1 MCSVTVGEEGSG
13 LQRRGESR
21 RETERKRHN
30 GNGRLWL
37 LTGSPLKD
45 DSFSALE
52 VQLPTINTA
61 VNFNNICLKSILI
74 QFLI

>member
-1 MCSVTVGEEGSG
+1 MRRDGS
-13 LQRRGESR
+13 
-21 RETERKRHN
+21 
-30 GNGRLWL
+30 GRLWL
-37 LTGSPLKD
+37 STGSSLEG